1 MTRSCPADR
10 GFTTIELMTVV
21 LIISILLLTAL
32 PLYMSSQV
40 SSAQRTCYANQ
51 RAIEGA
57 VSVWLAAAE
66 EGVTA
71 DLVGVVDK
79 SHPLTIENFGNR
91 VPRCPAA
98 PDPPDPSDSTTAE
111 GAYTL
116 LGNGLLAPCEFG
128 ALGAH
133 GHY

>member
-1 MTRSCPADR
+1 MA
-10 GFTTIELMTVV
+10 EMMTVV
-21 LIISILLLTAL
+21 LIISILLLTAI
-32 PLYMSSQV
+32 PLYMSAQV
-40 SSAQRTCYANQ
+40 RSAQRTCYANQ

-57 VSVWLAAAE
+57 VNVWLASAE
-66 EGVTA
+66 GGVTA
-71 DLVGVVDK
+71 DLAGVVDK
-79 SHPLTIENFGNR
+79 SHPLTIENFANR
-91 VPRCPAA
+91 VPLCPAA
-98 PDPPDPSDSTTAE
+98 PDPLDPSDPTTAE

>member
-1 MTRSCPADR
+1 MTRSCPADS
-10 GFTTIELMTVV
+10 GFTIAELMIVV
-21 LIISILLLTAL
+21 LIIGILLLTAI
-32 PLYMSSQV
+32 PLYMSAQV
-40 SSAQRTCYANQ
+40 RSAQRTCYANQ

-57 VSVWLAAAE
+57 VNVWLAGAE
-66 EGVTA
+66 GGVTA
-71 DLVGVVDK
+71 DLAGVVDR
-79 SHPLTIENFGNR
+79 SHPLTIENFANR

-98 PDPPDPSDSTTAE
+98 PEPADPSDPTAAE

-116 LGNGLLAPCEFG
+116 LGNGLLTPCEFG